1 MVSRK
6 IEADELMCEALQEV
20 IQRHVKP
27 LFADGVLVT
36 IVVRSAAVGDD
47 CAEMLL
53 VSNDEDMIDSI
64 NSASQD
70 AELDEM
76 PFHPT
81 VH

>member
-1 MVSRK
+1 MSRK
-6 IEADELMCEALQEV
+6 IEADEQMCEALQGV
-20 IQRHVKP
+20 IHRHVKP
-27 LFADGVLVT
+27 LFADGVLIT
-36 IVVRSAAVGDD
+36 IVVRSAEGSDG

>member
-1 MVSRK
+1 MSRK
-6 IEADELMCEALQEV
+6 IEADEQMCEALQEV

-27 LFADGVLVT
+27 LFADGVLIT
-36 IVVRSAAVGDD
+36 IVVRSADD
-47 CAEMLL
+47 SDGCAEMLL
-53 VSNDEDMIDSI
+53 VSNDEGMINSI
-64 NSASQD
+64 NIASQD